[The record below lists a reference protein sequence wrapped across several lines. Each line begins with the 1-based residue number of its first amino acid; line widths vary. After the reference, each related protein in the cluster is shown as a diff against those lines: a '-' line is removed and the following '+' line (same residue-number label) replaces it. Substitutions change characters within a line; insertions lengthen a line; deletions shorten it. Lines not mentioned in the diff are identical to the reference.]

1 MQGLTGS
8 RRRHDLRRIALI
20 FGIGIFFI
28 SLTHLLA
35 PISQGY
41 LIDRFAA
48 VASAI
53 ALGLAAAAMTYGL
66 FSLLK
71 QRGAALLLVTLP
83 STAAVS
89 FAIIN
94 IRHSPHWLHLSAD
107 QRWIECLFSIP
118 LIAALP
124 FALTIWLMR
133 RNLQRQ
139 PVILGALAG
148 QVSGT
153 LSAIGY
159 AIHCAENA
167 GRFELVWYGG
177 TIAIFALAGAAIG
190 STRRHDRGGPTGNTE
205 VLSAARWSGLWTLV
219 GLARSG
225 RQSSA
230 APIQTLPSEHIGP
243 KL

>member
-1 MQGLTGS
+1 MKGLTGI
-8 RRRHDLRRIALI
+8 RRRHDLRRIVLI
-20 FGIGIFFI
+20 FGMGIVLV
-28 SLTHLLA
+28 SLAHFLA
-35 PISQGY
+35 PTSQ
-41 LIDRFAA
+41 DSFAA
-48 VASAI
+48 VSSAT
-53 ALGLAAAAMTYGL
+53 AFGFAAAAMTYGL

-71 QRGAALLLVTLP
+71 QRGAALLVTLP

-89 FAIIN
+89 FAIVN
-94 IRHSPHWLHLSAD
+94 IRHSAHWLHLSAD
-107 QRWIECLFSIP
+107 QRWLECLLSIP

-124 FALTIWLMR
+124 FALTVWFLR
-133 RNLQRQ
+133 RNLPRQ

-153 LSAIGY
+153 LSAVGY

-167 GRFELVWYGG
+167 ARFDLVWYGG

-190 STRRHDRGGPTGNTE
+190 STRRHDRVDPKANNE
-205 VLSAARWSGLWTLV
+205 VSCAARWSGLRALL

-230 APIQTLPSEHIGP
+230 APIQTLPSGHIGSETMIR
-243 KL
+243 